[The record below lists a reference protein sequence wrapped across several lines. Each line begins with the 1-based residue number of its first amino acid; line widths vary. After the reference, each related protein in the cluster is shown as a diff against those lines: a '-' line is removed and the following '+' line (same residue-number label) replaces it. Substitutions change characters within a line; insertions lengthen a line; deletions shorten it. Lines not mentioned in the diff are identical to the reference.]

1 MKKMLIWGM
10 WTEQHSW
17 GCCSAQV
24 RGTMSLSTEFAA
36 ATAKSLQ
43 SCPTLCDP
51 IDGLLPGSSVPG
63 ILQARTLEWVAISFS
78 NEWKWKVKVK
88 SLSGVWL
95 LATPWTVAYH
105 APPSMGFSIQ
115 EYWSGLPFPSP
126 GNLPNPGIEHR
137 SPTLQA
143 DTLPSELWI
152 WDGDII
158 LEYPGGLHVI
168 MRVPK
173 YREGWECFSVS
184 QSVACEPSA

>member
-1 MKKMLIWGM
+1 
-10 WTEQHSW
+10 
-17 GCCSAQV
+17 
-24 RGTMSLSTEFAA
+24 MSQQNGVYWCQPRKRLRQPYHRLERKEGAPAHRWETVKPAEEKGRNKAS
-36 ATAKSLQ
+36 
-43 SCPTLCDP
+43 
-51 IDGLLPGSSVPG
+51 SSVK
-63 ILQARTLEWVAISFS
+63 I
-78 NEWKWKVKVK
+78 KWE
-88 SLSGVWL
+88 
-95 LATPWTVAYH
+95 H
-105 APPSMGFSIQ
+105 FGFRFGWGHKTRHFQ